1 MEGGELATEGFN
13 AQEFAQNIAQQAV
26 NAMPPEIDDQYKQF
40 LGQVIFN
47 FANMAGETL
56 ANEENSLLSLE
67 NIQVIVQYIA
77 EWSFHKGIELIN
89 SEIPPEH
96 WEKILQTIAGGVFEA
111 GKKSFIGGLDEETIR
126 TIVEGEV
133 QSHYTHALNLL
144 KGDGAIND
152 EQIQSV
158 QAAKERAKEQIA
170 VQQPPEETTEEAHVE
185 EEVPQIDPKVAKL
198 ATVAVILTSLPEDKR
213 SAILGSF
220 KPEEAQIIQYY
231 MQPENMN
238 LQIDPEMTAHLLTS
252 LKRSIMPEEA
262 PTLVAKHIQQ
272 MAKSVDPGKIIAIL
286 IKERPMVQT
295 YVKSCIEGK
304 FIRRDFSPH
313 LGKTICKYIEK
324 QLYPA

>member
-1 MEGGELATEGFN
+1 MAIEGFN
-13 AQEFAQNIAQQAV
+13 AQEFAQNIAQQAF
-26 NAMPPEIDDQYKQF
+26 NAMPPEIEDQYKEF
-40 LGQVIFN
+40 LGKVIFN

-56 ANEENSLLSLE
+56 ANEENSLLTLE
-67 NIQVIVQYIA
+67 NIQVVVQYIA

-89 SEIPPEH
+89 SKIEPQH
-96 WEKILQTIAGGVFEA
+96 WERILQTIAGGVFEA

-133 QSHYTHALNLL
+133 ESHYTHILNQL
-144 KGDGAIND
+144 KGEGAIND
-152 EQIQSV
+152 DHIHSV
-158 QAAKERAKEQIA
+158 QEAKMKAKEQIA
-170 VQQPPEETTEEAHVE
+170 VQAPPPKEEETVE
-185 EEVPQIDPKVAKL
+185 EEAPQIDPKVAKL

-213 SAILGSF
+213 SGILNSF

-238 LQIDPEMTAHLLTS
+238 LQIDPEMTAHLLNS

-262 PTLVAKHIQQ
+262 PTVVAKHIQQ

-304 FIRRDFSPH
+304 FIRRDFSPY